1 MVPDLQTWK
10 NMTQGRVQDS
20 WFKRL
25 NKMQMDELPKCVTEA
40 STGVLSD
47 RLLV

>member
-1 MVPDLQTWK
+1 
-10 NMTQGRVQDS
+10 MTQGRVQDS

-25 NKMQMDELPKCVTEA
+25 NKMQMDELPECVTEA
-40 STGVLSD
+40 LTGVLSD

>member
-1 MVPDLQTWK
+1 
-10 NMTQGRVQDS
+10 MTQGRVQDS
-20 WFKRL
+20 WFKWL
-25 NKMQMDELPKCVTEA
+25 NKMQIDELLVCVTEV

>member
-1 MVPDLQTWK
+1 
-10 NMTQGRVQDS
+10 MTQGRVKDS
-20 WFKRL
+20 WFKQL
-25 NKMQMDELPKCVTEA
+25 NKMQMDELPECVTEA